1 MDRVQTAWTLL
12 DAGCAGAV
20 ALSSFR
26 ADPAGAGEVENG
38 AAGKPRHGREGR
50 RLSEQEVSESNPAA
64 LTGRLPTGCLD
75 FARHDGARM
84 RTAVALGSNIGDRFE
99 NLRAAR
105 NSILGLA
112 SIKPPIFSSAIYET
126 EPVRCEPGAGK
137 FLNAVVE
144 FEYEGDPARLLE
156 QLIQVEQALGRTR
169 DHRQNVS
176 RTIDIDLLYC
186 GDQRINDKR
195 LQLPHPRLHLR
206 EFVLRPL
213 ADIRP
218 DLILP
223 GQKKSI
229 RELLAEIE
237 QSDEVILSADH
248 W

>member
-1 MDRVQTAWTLL
+1 
-12 DAGCAGAV
+12 
-20 ALSSFR
+20 
-26 ADPAGAGEVENG
+26 
-38 AAGKPRHGREGR
+38 
-50 RLSEQEVSESNPAA
+50 
-64 LTGRLPTGCLD
+64 
-75 FARHDGARM
+75 M

-112 SIKPPIFSSAIYET
+112 SITPPILSSAVYET
-126 EPVRCEPGAGK
+126 EPVDCEPGAGK

-144 FEYEGDPARLLE
+144 FEYEDDPARLLE
-156 QLIQVEQALGRTR
+156 QLIQIEEAMGRKR
-169 DHRQNVS
+169 DHPHNIS

-186 GDQRINDKR
+186 GERRINDDR

-206 EFVLRPL
+206 AFVLGPL

-223 GQKKSI
+223 GGKKSVSD
-229 RELLAEIE
+229 LLTDLKD
-237 QSDEVILSADH
+237 SDAVVRFSEG